1 MNDLTDEA
9 AMDAGVEPVASRREP
24 EQLTGIVLLM
34 AGFFLAMAN
43 FMAVLD
49 TTIANVALP
58 HIAGTMAASPNEG
71 TSVITFFAV
80 AEAITIPLTGWLAAR
95 FGTVK
100 VFFVSMASFGICSAL
115 CGIAQSLQMLILFR
129 VLQGLAAGPMMPLSQ
144 ALLLRIVTP
153 AQRAM
158 ATALWA
164 MTVIVAPL
172 IGPLLGGWIA
182 DNIGWPWAFYINVPV
197 AAVSVIVGWR
207 LLAPFETPAVKRGV
221 DVVGLILLIFWVGS
235 LQTMLDI
242 GKTHDWFASP
252 LIVGLLLAT
261 IVGFVAF
268 CIWEWTDEHP
278 IVDLKV
284 FKNIS
289 LSIATATMA
298 LVFGVYFGS
307 VVIIPLWLQTNL
319 GYTATWAGNVMA
331 FNGALAVF
339 AAPIIGR
346 LVTRVDPRIL
356 ISIGLSGIGTML
368 MTRAFFTPNMTF
380 MQLAIPQ
387 LIQGA
392 FMPLFFLPMMT
403 VALGSLAPKDLANGA
418 AMITFVRTMAGAISA
433 SLMASYWE
441 HATIVSRVD
450 LVGNIHPEAL
460 GRNVSPSLLSNLV
473 QGQAVMLATNHMF
486 FIVAISMAFAAA
498 GIWLAP
504 KPQAMGSMGGGGH

>member
-1 MNDLTDEA
+1 M
-9 AMDAGVEPVASRREP
+9 
-24 EQLTGIVLLM
+24 
-34 AGFFLAMAN
+34 
-43 FMAVLD
+43 
-49 TTIANVALP
+49 
-58 HIAGTMAASPNEG
+58 
-71 TSVITFFAV
+71 V
-80 AEAITIPLTGWLAAR
+80 AEAITIPLTGWLAQR

-100 VFFVSMASFGICSAL
+100 VFFVSMAAFGVCSAL
-115 CGIAQSLQMLILFR
+115 CGLATSLNALIFFR
-129 VLQGLAAGPMMPLSQ
+129 ILQGLAAGPMMPLSQ

-164 MTVIVAPL
+164 MTVIVAPI
-172 IGPLLGGWIA
+172 IGPLLGGWIG

-197 AAVSVIVGWR
+197 AAVSVILGWR
-207 LLAPFETPAVKRGV
+207 MLAAYETPAVRKGV
-221 DVVGLILLIFWVGS
+221 DFIGLILLVFWVGA
-235 LQTMLDI
+235 LQVMLDI

-252 LIVGLLLAT
+252 MIVGLLVAA

-278 IVDLKV
+278 IVDLHV
-284 FKNIS
+284 FRNFS
-289 LSIATATMA
+289 LSVSTATMA
-298 LVFGVYFGS
+298 VVFGVYFGS

-331 FNGALAVF
+331 FNGLLAVV

-346 LVTRVDPRIL
+346 LVSHVDARLL
-356 ISIGLSGIGTML
+356 ITIGLCGIATML

-403 VALGSLAPKDLANGA
+403 VALGTLAVKDLANGA

-433 SLMASYWE
+433 SIMISYWD
-441 HATIVSRVD
+441 HWAVVSRVS
-450 LVGNIHPEAL
+450 LVGSINPAAF
-460 GRNVSPSLLSNLV
+460 GPKPSPAMIEYLV
-473 QGQAVMLATNHMF
+473 QNQAVMLATNHMF
-486 FIVAISMAFAAA
+486 FVVAIAIGFAAFF
-498 GIWLAP
+498 IWLTP
-504 KPQAMGSMGGGGH
+504 KPLSRGQMGGGGH

>member
-1 MNDLTDEA
+1 ML
-9 AMDAGVEPVASRREP
+9 G
-24 EQLTGIVLLM
+24 
-34 AGFFLAMAN
+34 
-43 FMAVLD
+43 
-49 TTIANVALP
+49 
-58 HIAGTMAASPNEG
+58 ASPRG
-71 TSVITFFAV
+71 PA
-80 AEAITIPLTGWLAAR
+80 
-95 FGTVK
+95 
-100 VFFVSMASFGICSAL
+100 
-115 CGIAQSLQMLILFR
+115 LILFR

-339 AAPIIGR
+339 AAPILGR